1 MMEIPL
7 LGDTF
12 WNSRHMWLETE
23 VNGELGWVVV
33 EVVVPMALGWGVGNE
48 YLGTWWLSKR
58 AFLEKRV

>member
-1 MMEIPL
+1 
-7 LGDTF
+7 
-12 WNSRHMWLETE
+12 MWLETE

-48 YLGTWWLSKR
+48 YLGTWWLSNR